1 MPYPYKL
8 RKLVKESQVN
18 ELQINELQVNEKIEL
33 ISETSAFTYNEKS
46 NIKTDSDIK
55 KSIHIKFTRI

>member
-18 ELQINELQVNEKIEL
+18 EKYELMND
-33 ISETSAFTYNEKS
+33 TSAFTSNHKYNKVE
-46 NIKTDSDIK
+46 SDIK
-55 KSIHIKFTRI
+55 NQSTTNTNLWPISIGYKSVN